1 MSAERSDAERSSA
14 DLLVRAVRTSDVAA
28 CLAIYRP
35 HVADSAV
42 SFEYEVPSADEFRAR
57 IERVTARHPWF
68 VGELDGRVVGYA
80 YATEFRARAAYRW
93 CCETTVYVA
102 EDAHRRGIA
111 RALYEQLL
119 AELTVLGYAEAIGV
133 ITLPNERSV
142 AFHERL
148 GFSAAG
154 RIERAG
160 WKHGRWHAIG
170 FWQRTLSR
178 FEPVQFPTDRIPNG

>member
-1 MSAERSDAERSSA
+1 MSAERPPAERSSA
-14 DLLVRAVRTSDVAA
+14 DLRVRAVRTSDAAA

-35 HVADSAV
+35 HVTDSAV
-42 SFEYEVPSADEFRAR
+42 SFEHDVPSADEFRAR

-102 EDAHRRGIA
+102 EDTHRRGVA
-111 RALYEQLL
+111 RALYERLL
-119 AELTVLGYAEAIGV
+119 AELTELGYAEAIGV
-133 ITLPNERSV
+133 ITLPNDRSV
-142 AFHERL
+142 AFHEQL
-148 GFSAAG
+148 GFTAAG
-154 RIERAG
+154 RIERCG

-170 FWQRTLSR
+170 FWQRSLSSDAPSTAPADWKR
-178 FEPVQFPTDRIPNG
+178 E